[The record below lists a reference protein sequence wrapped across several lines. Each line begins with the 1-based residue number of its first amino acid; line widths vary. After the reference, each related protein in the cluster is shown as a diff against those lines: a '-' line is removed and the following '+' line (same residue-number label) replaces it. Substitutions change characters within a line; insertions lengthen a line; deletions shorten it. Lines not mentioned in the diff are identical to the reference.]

1 MMQAYVVV
9 YYRHMDYRPCVC
21 VRVRGCD
28 VCVAPQF
35 GWLLSNVSGF
45 NRKHAA
51 MKCLHPNP
59 SQKTSPA
66 KQNEKNKHIV
76 MLVPMV
82 DLMHTEMPWN
92 ALTLAAHCQLK
103 SCYKVDTMLVLTYG
117 LQALC
122 LSEFHAAA
130 PKNLAWEHPSYT
142 IHQKSNP
149 SNYQTKVDFLLLSKS
164 DVCLSIRS
172 APHPKV
178 FDVWH
183 NARLCLASRP
193 LKPGH
198 FDTGNYTIFD
208 RSMRR
213 AHQTS
218 RQAALKCCWGKITL
232 ATSQLQGLLCL
243 YAWTNDMPWFSCCGT
258 VPVI

>member
-9 YYRHMDYRPCVC
+9 YYRHMDYRHCVC

-35 GWLLSNVSGF
+35 GWLVSNVSGF
-45 NRKHAA
+45 DGKHAA

-59 SQKTSPA
+59 SQKTAPVQ
-66 KQNEKNKHIV
+66 QNEKNKHIV

-92 ALTLAAHCQLK
+92 ALTLAARCQLK

-130 PKNLAWEHPSYT
+130 PKNLAWEHSSYT

-149 SNYQTKVDFLLLSKS
+149 SNHQTKVDFLLLSNLMFVWASGQRHIQKS
-164 DVCLSIRS
+164 FKSGTTLVY
-172 APHPKV
+172 
-178 FDVWH
+178 VWH
-183 NARLCLASRP
+183 RDRWNRVISI
-193 LKPGH
+193 PGIIQSL
-198 FDTGNYTIFD
+198 TGACVGLIKLPV
-208 RSMRR
+208 
-213 AHQTS
+213 
-218 RQAALKCCWGKITL
+218 RQPWSAAEEK
-232 ATSQLQGLLCL
+232 
-243 YAWTNDMPWFSCCGT
+243 
-258 VPVI
+258 